1 MIKIVYLYNIYFLEV
16 HTFVASMNLLLSQI
30 HASDD
35 SDGVSP
41 IKPKIMST
49 TIKPNINN
57 NNTTVSQLSLQQQPV
72 ISESSSSMNI
82 GGEDMM
88 KYINNIRAEGNN
100 NNNNKELDTNINLN
114 PDIFLNPNNNN
125 TSRIQLQQQQQSFSY
140 NNESQIPN
148 IPLYNNYN
156 TNNDVVIPTAPSIIY
171 MY

>member
-1 MIKIVYLYNIYFLEV
+1 MIKIVYIYNNIYFLEV

-41 IKPKIMST
+41 VKPKIMSS
-49 TIKPNINN
+49 TINPNINN
-57 NNTTVSQLSLQQQPV
+57 TTVTQLQQPI
-72 ISESSSSMNI
+72 ISESMNI

-88 KYINNIRAEGNN
+88 KYINNIRSESN

-125 TSRIQLQQQQQSFSY
+125 NNTSRIQLQQQQQQSFSY
-140 NNESQIPN
+140 TNESQIPN
-148 IPLYNNYN
+148 IPLYNNYT
-156 TNNDVVIPTAPSIIY
+156 TNNDVVIPTAPSIYIIIIIIL
-171 MY
+171 

>member
-1 MIKIVYLYNIYFLEV
+1 MIKIVYIYNNIYFLEV

-41 IKPKIMST
+41 VKPKIMSS
-49 TIKPNINN
+49 TINPNINN
-57 NNTTVSQLSLQQQPV
+57 TTVTQLQQPI
-72 ISESSSSMNI
+72 ISESMNI

-88 KYINNIRAEGNN
+88 KYINNIRSEGN

-125 TSRIQLQQQQQSFSY
+125 NNTNRIQLQKQQKQSFSY
-140 NNESQIPN
+140 TNESQIPN
-148 IPLYNNYN
+148 IPLYNNYT
-156 TNNDVVIPTAPSIIY
+156 TNNDVVIPTAPSIYIIIIIIL
-171 MY
+171 